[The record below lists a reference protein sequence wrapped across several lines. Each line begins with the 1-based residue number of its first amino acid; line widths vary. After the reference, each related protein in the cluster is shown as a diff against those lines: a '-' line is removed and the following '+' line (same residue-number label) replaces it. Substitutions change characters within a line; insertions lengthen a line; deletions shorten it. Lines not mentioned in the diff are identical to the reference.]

1 MQAVIPDM
9 RARGKG
15 SIVNV
20 NSGLAFVTI
29 PGYSV
34 YSASKRALLGFSLTA
49 RMELE
54 KDGIVVSEVY
64 PNLTTTNFGK
74 NRMGKPGAG
83 RPPTMRV
90 GIRLNSS
97 PVSS

>member
-1 MQAVIPDM
+1 MTTPSRALLNEVHEAVALNVLWPIVAMQAVIPDM

-34 YSASKRALLGFSLTA
+34 YSASKRALLCFSLIA
-49 RMELE
+49 R
-54 KDGIVVSEVY
+54 
-64 PNLTTTNFGK
+64 
-74 NRMGKPGAG
+74 GA
-83 RPPTMRV
+83 
-90 GIRLNSS
+90 
-97 PVSS
+97 